1 MNKYIVFK
9 IVIVIL
15 LIILVYNENKIKS
28 NYDSLCAYL
37 FPTPMTGLDRRLL
50 KKGQERMTNI
60 LRHFDRICRKYDLKY
75 WLNGG
80 TLIGAIRHKG
90 WIPLDGDIDL
100 CMTDVDF
107 KVLEEVAEMEL
118 PKDMWL
124 QTGDN
129 DKDYNKYRSTKYLNK
144 IRDLEYSYIDWSP
157 LYHNGVQVDIFV
169 FKQRGDSLLIVDR
182 GHDIFPMKMND
193 VFPLKELEFEGISVY
208 VQNNYVDYMKTIW
221 GGCPPTELAKRIE
234 YPMPHEGRIGKTPD
248 VIKQKYCHLYN
259 LC

>member
-15 LIILVYNENKIKS
+15 LTMIVYNEDKIKS
-28 NYDSLCAYL
+28 KLTSYYNYL
-37 FPTPMTGLDRRLL
+37 FPIPMTELDRKLL
-50 KKGQERMTNI
+50 KKGQERMTNMF
-60 LRHFDRICRKYDLKY
+60 RHFDRICRKYNLKY

-118 PKDMWL
+118 PKDMWI
-124 QTGDN
+124 QTVN
-129 DKDYNKYRSTKYLNK
+129 SDKHYNKGSKYLNK
-144 IRDLEYSYIDWSP
+144 IRDLEYSYIDWPSSH
-157 LYHNGVQVDIFV
+157 HNGLQVDIFV
-169 FKQRGDSLLIVDR
+169 FEQSGDTLLIPSI
-182 GHDIFPMKMND
+182 GHDIFTMKMND

-208 VQNNYVDYMKTIW
+208 VQNNYVDYMNKIW
-221 GGCPPTELAKRIE
+221 GGCPPKELAKRIE
-234 YPMPHEGRIGKTPD
+234 YPMPHEGRIRKTPD